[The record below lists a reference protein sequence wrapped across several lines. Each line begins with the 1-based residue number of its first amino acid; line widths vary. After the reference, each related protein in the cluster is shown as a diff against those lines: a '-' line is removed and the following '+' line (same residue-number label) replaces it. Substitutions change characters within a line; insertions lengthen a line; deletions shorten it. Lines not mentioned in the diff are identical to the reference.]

1 MAVSCFIAC
10 RAGGC
15 RPTSQQPPVP
25 WGSFQAHGHRLPN
38 HCPPLPPCFLPKP
51 LSGSPD
57 WRETR
62 FCPLPLLGSPLC
74 SRALI
79 TACILRTAM
88 PGAWGARVSP
98 GDAEHSPDH
107 LAWLGLAWHVQA
119 GAAGP
124 HATTCSRLGVE
135 VSNALLDATP
145 GTGALGVP
153 PLGAFWNHC
162 PIIPGGAGTSVMQ
175 GVPSEPY
182 LGSPAFPGPC
192 WQGTRGTARAGSQ
205 RPTSLAQ
212 PAWPHLGDSA
222 ALGQQKGS
230 VPGLAEMCA
239 QPPSQ
244 ESWHFWGPVYLEGRG
259 DSVHKPS
266 ASTSESPSVPTLGE
280 SSRTPQVARRP
291 QCPQR
296 DLPQS
301 FYSGSRSWRP
311 QLRNGTPTGSRRWPC
326 YCHQ

>member
-153 PLGAFWNHC
+153 PLG
-162 PIIPGGAGTSVMQ
+162 
-175 GVPSEPY
+175 PS
-182 LGSPAFPGPC
+182 GI
-192 WQGTRGTARAGSQ
+192 TAQ
-205 RPTSLAQ
+205 L
-212 PAWPHLGDSA
+212 
-222 ALGQQKGS
+222 
-230 VPGLAEMCA
+230 
-239 QPPSQ
+239 SQ
-244 ESWHFWGPVYLEGRG
+244 EELGPL
-259 DSVHKPS
+259 
-266 ASTSESPSVPTLGE
+266 
-280 SSRTPQVARRP
+280 
-291 QCPQR
+291 
-296 DLPQS
+296 
-301 FYSGSRSWRP
+301 
-311 QLRNGTPTGSRRWPC
+311 
-326 YCHQ
+326 